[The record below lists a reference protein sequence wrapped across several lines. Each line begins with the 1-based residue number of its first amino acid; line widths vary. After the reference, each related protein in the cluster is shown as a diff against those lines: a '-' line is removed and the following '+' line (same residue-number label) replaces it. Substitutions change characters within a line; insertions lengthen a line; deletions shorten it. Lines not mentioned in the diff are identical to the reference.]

1 VTCPHREGD
10 GEDTNF
16 GDFHVV
22 FSFPPYNP
30 SITLQGSISPSMGE
44 MESEPSGYFFF
55 LWRFCLNF
63 LRRLWVAIFNR
74 FRFLPEGMYRTPSL
88 KLSRLADNRQYY
100 FKSYQVLLNL
110 VSSQGM
116 KYSIRTSHQAVTER
130 WTLPVF
136 ITYVKSVELNL
147 SHLPRP

>member
-1 VTCPHREGD
+1 MTCPHREGD

-55 LWRFCLNF
+55 LWRFLRSLF
-63 LRRLWVAIFNR
+63 LRLCVAILC
-74 FRFLPEGMYRTPSL
+74 RFLFLPHGIFLLPWT
-88 KLSRLADNRQYY
+88 
-100 FKSYQVLLNL
+100 FVL
-110 VSSQGM
+110 
-116 KYSIRTSHQAVTER
+116 
-130 WTLPVF
+130 
-136 ITYVKSVELNL
+136 
-147 SHLPRP
+147 